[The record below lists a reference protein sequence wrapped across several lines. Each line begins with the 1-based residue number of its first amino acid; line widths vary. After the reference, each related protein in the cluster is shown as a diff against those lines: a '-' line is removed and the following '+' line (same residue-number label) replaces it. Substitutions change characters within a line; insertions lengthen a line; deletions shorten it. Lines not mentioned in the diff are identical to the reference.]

1 MRKLYYGERGC
12 GKTTKLIEEA
22 CEVLKSGKLVNDE
35 LIFKKKFDE
44 FKKEAESIMWTED
57 AVHDYCVGYSTSD
70 VIIISLGCAL
80 IAFFAV
86 TISLICYFCRR
97 ERKRDFMKVIDSKE
111 DQTQP

>member
-1 MRKLYYGERGC
+1 MQLPIYLYLVKKSNLFKNVRFTGFYLQRILSNEIRFVP
-12 GKTTKLIEEA
+12 GKTYLSLKCDNLKL
-22 CEVLKSGKLVNDE
+22 D
-35 LIFKKKFDE
+35 
-44 FKKEAESIMWTED
+44 
-57 AVHDYCVGYSTSD
+57 GYSTSD

-80 IAFFAV
+80 IAFFAI